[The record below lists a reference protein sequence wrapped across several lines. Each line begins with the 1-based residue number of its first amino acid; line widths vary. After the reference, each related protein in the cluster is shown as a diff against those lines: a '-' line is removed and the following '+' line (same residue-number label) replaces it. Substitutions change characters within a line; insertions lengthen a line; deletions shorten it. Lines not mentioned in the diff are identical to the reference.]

1 MTIITSHRRY
11 VEAEE
16 AEEEDILAI
25 SSYRQMLEVC
35 KVFKKM
41 LLAERAEARLARDDF
56 NTRGSRA
63 AAALSS
69 SGNVDFGELDAK
81 LAEDFGGSS
90 AAVGEADSSKKL
102 GFSVGTALPES
113 KPAKGVEGI
122 SKFTSAL
129 HARHE
134 AAASS
139 SSPTRVTTFDS
150 ALDSKTRASVNDDD
164 DASLNS
170 NAMLETFVKSSE
182 GAGTFD
188 EFVSAKSQVKELK
201 QKVKET
207 SAVVNSS
214 KSDIDRLQRDI
225 DARKTSR

>member
-1 MTIITSHRRY
+1 
-11 VEAEE
+11 VEDEE

-41 LLAERAEARLARDDF
+41 LLAERAEARLAREDF
-56 NTRGSRA
+56 NTRGARA

-81 LAEDFGGSS
+81 LAEDFGGSA

-122 SKFTSAL
+122 SRFTTGGAL
-129 HARHE
+129 HARD

-150 ALDSKTRASVNDDD
+150 AIDSKTRASGNDDD
-164 DASLNS
+164 DEASLNS

-188 EFVSAKSQVKELK
+188 EFVSAKSRVKELK

-207 SAVVNSS
+207 SAVVNAS

-225 DARKTSR
+225 DVRKTSR